1 MKSKSYGLYLG
12 VTGYHPPP
20 KKPKKKLLWTM
31 LVLIIIIL
39 LTLLVPREA
48 TNQYY
53 DWSEY
58 KTVTAYNVGDTSQTD
73 DTPCIGASNVDLCKL
88 VKLGIPICA
97 ANFVPLGSKLKIEGY
112 GECYVLD
119 RMNKKYNQRVDIAF
133 PKGDKRAKEW
143 GIKSLKVN

>member
-1 MKSKSYGLYLG
+1 MKSKTYSL
-12 VTGYHPPP
+12 PPP
-20 KKPKKKLLWTM
+20 KWKKRLWYV
-31 LVLIIIIL
+31 LVLIIISL
-39 LTLLVPREA
+39 LTLLIPEA
-48 TNQYY
+48 ASNQAA

-58 KTVTAYNVGDTSQTD
+58 RFVTAYNVGDSSQTD
-73 DTPCIGASNVDLCKL
+73 NSPCVGASNLDLCKL
-88 VKLGIPICA
+88 VKYGVPVCA

-119 RMNKKYNQRVDIAF
+119 RMNKKYSDRVDIAF